1 MASTTTVFAPLP
13 SISLSD
19 KMHKTDR
26 ASTVHAGIMWQRAAK
41 HFLSSA
47 SAWGG
52 GGCCSCS
59 NRDVFLHSLFSDK
72 LQEKWEES
80 FKVKASKS
88 SNDKMHL
95 NLLAKHPF
103 GVVHPVI
110 LAWLPVLH

>member
-47 SAWGG
+47 SALGVGG
-52 GGCCSCS
+52 GVGGVAVVAIGMSFFTLFFQINSKRSGKRVLKSKLANTSQPSC
-59 NRDVFLHSLFSDK
+59 
-72 LQEKWEES
+72 
-80 FKVKASKS
+80 
-88 SNDKMHL
+88 
-95 NLLAKHPF
+95 
-103 GVVHPVI
+103 
-110 LAWLPVLH
+110 

>member
-47 SAWGG
+47 SALGG
-52 GGCCSCS
+52 GGG
-59 NRDVFLHSLFSDK
+59 VGGGGG
-72 LQEKWEES
+72 LQ
-80 FKVKASKS
+80 
-88 SNDKMHL
+88 L
-95 NLLAKHPF
+95 
-103 GVVHPVI
+103 
-110 LAWLPVLH
+110 

>member
-47 SAWGG
+47 SALGWGWGG
-52 GGCCSCS
+52 GGCSCS

-80 FKVKASKS
+80 FKVKASKRIS
-88 SNDKMHL
+88 TFLL
-95 NLLAKHPF
+95 NIHVESCIP
-103 GVVHPVI
+103 
-110 LAWLPVLH
+110 

>member
-47 SAWGG
+47 SALGG
-52 GGCCSCS
+52 GGGVAVVAIGMSFFTLFFQINSKRSGKRVLKSKLARAPMIKHISTFLLNIHVESCI
-59 NRDVFLHSLFSDK
+59 
-72 LQEKWEES
+72 
-80 FKVKASKS
+80 
-88 SNDKMHL
+88 
-95 NLLAKHPF
+95 P
-103 GVVHPVI
+103 
-110 LAWLPVLH
+110 

>member
-1 MASTTTVFAPLP
+1 MASTATVFAPLP

-52 GGCCSCS
+52 GG
-59 NRDVFLHSLFSDK
+59 DVAVAAIGMSFFTLFC
-72 LQEKWEES
+72 QIN
-80 FKVKASKS
+80 SKRS
-88 SNDKMHL
+88 GKRVLKSK
-95 NLLAKHPF
+95 LAKA
-103 GVVHPVI
+103 PVI
-110 LAWLPVLH
+110 KCISTFLLNIHVESCIP

>member
-47 SAWGG
+47 SALGG
-52 GGCCSCS
+52 GGGVGGRVAVVAIGMSFFTLFFQINSKRSGKRVLKSKLARAPMIKRISTFLLNIHVESCI
-59 NRDVFLHSLFSDK
+59 
-72 LQEKWEES
+72 
-80 FKVKASKS
+80 
-88 SNDKMHL
+88 
-95 NLLAKHPF
+95 P
-103 GVVHPVI
+103 
-110 LAWLPVLH
+110 

>member
-47 SAWGG
+47 SALGGGGWGG
-52 GGCCSCS
+52 GGVAVVAIGMSFFTLFFQINSKRSGKRVLKSKLARAPMIKRISTFLLNIHVESCI
-59 NRDVFLHSLFSDK
+59 
-72 LQEKWEES
+72 
-80 FKVKASKS
+80 
-88 SNDKMHL
+88 
-95 NLLAKHPF
+95 P
-103 GVVHPVI
+103 
-110 LAWLPVLH
+110 

>member
-47 SAWGG
+47 SALGG
-52 GGCCSCS
+52 GGVAVVAIGMSFFTLFFQINSKRSGKRVLKSKLARAPMIKRISTFLLNIHVESCI
-59 NRDVFLHSLFSDK
+59 
-72 LQEKWEES
+72 
-80 FKVKASKS
+80 
-88 SNDKMHL
+88 
-95 NLLAKHPF
+95 P
-103 GVVHPVI
+103 
-110 LAWLPVLH
+110 